1 MVSDAPAAAAAAEMP
16 LVRSAGIELNTAPAA
31 PGAAAPGEEKS
42 VEMSHGA
49 APATV
54 PFELELELIQP
65 RMAQKPVL
73 PFFY

>member
-1 MVSDAPAAAAAAEMP
+1 MAPDAPAAAAAAEMP
-16 LVRSAGIELNTAPAA
+16 LARSAGIVSDTFPAA
-31 PGAAAPGEEKS
+31 PSAAAPGEEKS